1 MLCVSKYRA
10 KGSYPMV
17 RATIRLP
24 SACNT
29 YGRHRASVARC
40 SSESD
45 LLHSAWRAGRVQK
58 IRVGNMRWLGH
69 FTAHFSD
76 EVECPDA
83 FVARLEVL
91 LRMVVPV
98 MLGVLRLRLEHHALA
113 PQMWMIERECNAVG
127 GCPRPSRS
135 PTNCLP
141 ALAISLDPREK
152 ICAIPRGDRDA

>member
-1 MLCVSKYRA
+1 MLYVSRYRA

-45 LLHSAWRAGRVQK
+45 LLHSAWRAGGVQK

-91 LRMVVPV
+91 LRMVVSV

-113 PQMWMIERECNAVG
+113 RQMRMIDHE
-127 GCPRPSRS
+127 
-135 PTNCLP
+135 
-141 ALAISLDPREK
+141 
-152 ICAIPRGDRDA
+152 

>member
-1 MLCVSKYRA
+1 MLCVSRYRA

-98 MLGVLRLRLEHHALA
+98 MLRVLRLRLEHHALA
-113 PQMWMIERECNAVG
+113 PQMWMIARE
-127 GCPRPSRS
+127 
-135 PTNCLP
+135 
-141 ALAISLDPREK
+141 
-152 ICAIPRGDRDA
+152 

>member
-1 MLCVSKYRA
+1 MAHRVAAGRGAQGRNFRVSIETRAPASCRHACCVCLDIVP
-10 KGSYPMV
+10 KGRIRWYAPRFACQA
-17 RATIRLP
+17 RATP
-24 SACNT
+24 M
-29 YGRHRASVARC
+29 GRHRASVARC

-113 PQMWMIERECNAVG
+113 PQMWMIDHE
-127 GCPRPSRS
+127 
-135 PTNCLP
+135 
-141 ALAISLDPREK
+141 
-152 ICAIPRGDRDA
+152 